1 MEEIGLWAGFVL
13 TLMIYSY
20 IIADNFL
27 YRLAVYLFV
36 GMTAGYVSVVTFE
49 SVLLPFFR
57 VTLESDDPATL
68 GFGLLPLLLVT
79 LLLMK
84 NAWLTG
90 LARLGNLG
98 LAVIIGVGAAVALVG
113 ALTGT
118 LLPFTE
124 ATINA
129 GEGEALEAGIVLI
142 GVVSTLIYFSYVARR
157 TPTGEIRRPGII
169 EAVSL
174 VGQGFIVITLG
185 AMYGAAI
192 LTTLA
197 LFSERLGAL
206 VAQF

>member
-1 MEEIGLWAGFVL
+1 MEDIGLWAGFVL
-13 TLMIYSY
+13 TLMVYSY
-20 IIADNFL
+20 IIADNIL
-27 YRLAVYLFV
+27 YRLAVYVFV
-36 GMTAGYVSVVTFE
+36 GMTAGYVSAVTFE

-57 VTLESDDPATL
+57 ATL
-68 GFGLLPLLLVT
+68 GSGETDRIGLGFLPLLLVM
-79 LLLMK
+79 LLLLK
-84 NAWLTG
+84 NSRLTS

-98 LAVIIGVGAAVALVG
+98 LAVVIGVGAAVALVG

-118 LLPFTE
+118 LLPFAE
-124 ATINA
+124 ATINE
-129 GEGEALEAGIVLI
+129 GSGEALEAFIVLI
-142 GVVSTLIYFSYVARR
+142 GVISTLIYFSYVARR
-157 TPTGEIRRPGII
+157 RPNGEIRRPALI